1 MVSGDVRQPGRV
13 SLLEGVRT
21 VVEAINKAGG
31 PSGVGGQGGTG
42 VGANQL
48 EVVMRRNGQI
58 ILQSQYSDLLA
69 GADVGLQKN
78 DEIVVRPN
86 ARMFTVLGAVVKAG
100 NVDMPKHT
108 ISLLE
113 AMGMVGGLNDAR
125 ANKTGV
131 YVFRM
136 GDLQNNP
143 TARARVFRLD
153 LYQPVSIFIAQ
164 QFPVQPKDVVYIT
177 NAPLYEYD
185 KILTS
190 IYRTFSIVGRPE
202 RQSDH
207 LDDLLEATFQLGA
220 ASPGVFWYYL
230 LWRRQESS
238 LGGAAGLAAFIVIA
252 GLILWMMPSRQ
263 TSSAQDGPRP
273 LPPLISRGYTDA
285 PSGTALIAGD
295 PAGGGVLIELKVTD
309 GQKVKLNDVIAV
321 LSNYPKADIAV
332 RTSEAELA
340 KTEKAREAMV
350 SGYRRAEIAM
360 QEVVVKSAVEENKLK
375 VLEMQRSG
383 KPPDQKQLELN
394 ISQQSLEREQAK
406 LRIQRETLESD
417 LQQSNNDIA
426 IIKAKLDNARST
438 REQALV
444 RSPLDG
450 IVIQIYTRQGE
461 RISPNGIAK
470 IVDLS
475 QLRVLADVDE
485 LNVGRIAAGGK
496 VEVTFRGSPTVYA
509 GTISRV
515 APTVKRMQRMEPD
528 GGSSTDARVVQVEIQ
543 LDDPSSM
550 PQVLGRETRVTFL

>member
-1 MVSGDVRQPGRV
+1 MAQARKF
-13 SLLEGVRT
+13 T
-21 VVEAINKAGG
+21 W
-31 PSGVGGQGGTG
+31 
-42 VGANQL
+42 GA
-48 EVVMRRNGQI
+48 
-58 ILQSQYSDLLA
+58 
-69 GADVGLQKN
+69 
-78 DEIVVRPN
+78 
-86 ARMFTVLGAVVKAG
+86 T
-100 NVDMPKHT
+100 
-108 ISLLE
+108 
-113 AMGMVGGLNDAR
+113 
-125 ANKTGV
+125 
-131 YVFRM
+131 
-136 GDLQNNP
+136 
-143 TARARVFRLD
+143 
-153 LYQPVSIFIAQ
+153 
-164 QFPVQPKDVVYIT
+164 
-177 NAPLYEYD
+177 
-185 KILTS
+185 
-190 IYRTFSIVGRPE
+190 
-202 RQSDH
+202 
-207 LDDLLEATFQLGA
+207 
-220 ASPGVFWYYL
+220 
-230 LWRRQESS
+230 
-238 LGGAAGLAAFIVIA
+238 GLAAFIVIA
-252 GLILWMMPSRQ
+252 GLTLWIMPSRQ

-273 LPPLISRGYTDA
+273 QAPLISRGYTDA

-309 GQKVKLNDVIAV
+309 GQKVKRNEVIAV

-350 SGYRRAEIAM
+350 SGYRTAEIAM

-406 LRIQRETLESD
+406 LRIQKETLESD

-496 VEVTFRGSPTVYA
+496 VEVTFRGSPTVYQ